1 MSQTKITCPNCNTQ
15 FEPNDA
21 LRDEMRRQM
30 QEWKLKQQKE
40 FEQKEQE
47 IALQQKRREEE
58 LRREFA
64 REQDLLTQKI
74 AKEQETKI
82 AQQYE
87 THIRHLSEANL
98 QHEQKLREAREK
110 ELEFL
115 KKMSELQ
122 HKEQEMN
129 IRMQEQ
135 LLQARAELSQQV
147 RKEEEERSRIKEQE
161 YQFKLKEIEQ
171 QLEQQR
177 RLAEEMKRKAEQ
189 GSMQLQ
195 GEVQE
200 IMLEALLRQRFP
212 TDRIEEV
219 GKGVRGSDCI
229 QVVCNQ
235 FGMPCGKIVYESK
248 RTAAFSNDWIEK
260 LKADMRSQGGDIAV
274 IVTAVLPK
282 DIDTF
287 GMKDGVWICSF
298 REVGALALLLRE
310 QILKVYQVIQSR
322 ENKSDKMS
330 LLYEYLTGNEFSEQ
344 WKAIREGFQSMKMS
358 IQKERDAMERLWK
371 AREKQLEK
379 ILLNAAHIR
388 GSVDGIAGLQ
398 QINLDLGG
406 EEDDLLLL
414 EP

>member
-30 QEWKLKQQKE
+30 QEWKVKQQRE

-47 IALQQKRREEE
+47 FRTSQEQREQE
-58 LRREFA
+58 LKREFEKQRTVIA
-64 REQDLLTQKI
+64 QEA
-74 AKEQETKI
+74 AKEQEARI
-82 AQQYE
+82 VQQYE
-87 THIRHLSEANL
+87 HQIRHLNEANL
-98 QHEQKLREAREK
+98 QNEERLKAAREK

-115 KKMSELQ
+115 RKMSELQ

-135 LLQARAELSQQV
+135 LLQARSELSQQV

-177 RLAEEMKRKAEQ
+177 KLAEEMKRKAEQ

-212 TDRIEEV
+212 MDQIEEV
-219 GKGVRGSDCI
+219 GKGQRGSDCI
-229 QVVCNQ
+229 QLVRNQ
-235 FGMPCGKIVYESK
+235 FGQPCGKIVYESK
-248 RTAAFSNDWIEK
+248 RTAAFSNDWIDK
-260 LKADMRSQGGDIAV
+260 VKADMRSQGGDIAV
-274 IVTAVLPK
+274 IVTQVLPK
-282 DIDTF
+282 EIESF

-298 REVGALALLLRE
+298 REVAALALLLRE

-398 QINLDLGG
+398 QINLDLNA
-406 EEDDLLLL
+406 DDDELLLL
-414 EP
+414 E